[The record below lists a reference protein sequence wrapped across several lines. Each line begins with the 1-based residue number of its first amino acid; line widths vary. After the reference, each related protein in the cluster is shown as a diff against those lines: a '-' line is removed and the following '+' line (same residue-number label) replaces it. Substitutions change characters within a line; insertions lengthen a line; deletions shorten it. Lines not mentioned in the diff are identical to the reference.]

1 MNKNKRGFAVLAL
14 CMLGGILA
22 LGITTRGFDLNNN
35 FIVNAA
41 LPEGLSSVSFTLSE
55 SSTIAYSG
63 TGTHAVNTAL
73 NLDDDT
79 VLGNNGLIT
88 GYSGIDKVFPGNA
101 SGGYGTSTTTLKF
114 GSSKGVGTMT
124 IAAKHSVHK
133 VVINYATWSATKN
146 SQLKVNGVMG
156 QEVARLTFADETFD
170 LSTPSTTVT
179 IETTFPT
186 SGDRRVGIARIDLYH
201 RCGA

>member
-22 LGITTRGFDLNNN
+22 LGITARGFDLSNN

-41 LPEGLSSVSFTLSE
+41 KPEGLSSISFKLPGNNSV
-55 SSTIAYSG
+55 AYNQN
-63 TGTHAVNTAL
+63 GTHPTATY

-79 VLGNNGLIT
+79 VVGNNGLIT
-88 GYSGIDKVFPGNA
+88 GYSGIDKVYPGNA
-101 SGGYGTSTTTLKF
+101 SDGYGTSTTTLKF
-114 GSSKGVGTMT
+114 GSSKAVGTMT
-124 IAAKHSVHK
+124 IAAKYSVHK
-133 VVINYATWSATKN
+133 VVINYATWSATKK
-146 SQLKVNGVMG
+146 SQLKVNGVSG
-156 QEVARLTFADETFD
+156 QEVARLDFADETFD

>member
-1 MNKNKRGFAVLAL
+1 MRKKLISYSIITFILFGGVLFLKDQTKIESHFTLRAEQPE
-14 CMLGGILA
+14 GVSSIS
-22 LGITTRGFDLNNN
+22 F
-35 FIVNAA
+35 A
-41 LPEGLSSVSFTLSE
+41 LPSYSSATYNSD
-55 SSTIAYSG
+55 
-63 TGTHAVNTAL
+63 GTHNTTKLSLDNVVNGS
-73 NLDDDT
+73 ND
-79 VLGNNGLIT
+79 LIT
-88 GYSGIDKVFPGNA
+88 GYSGIAAVFPGNQ

-114 GSSKGVGTMT
+114 GSSKAVGTMT
-124 IAAKHSVHK
+124 IAAKYSVHK

-201 RCGA
+201 RCGL

>member
-1 MNKNKRGFAVLAL
+1 MRKKLISYSIITFILFGGVLFLKDQTKIESHFTLRAEQ
-14 CMLGGILA
+14 
-22 LGITTRGFDLNNN
+22 
-35 FIVNAA
+35 
-41 LPEGLSSVSFTLSE
+41 PEGVSSISFTLPKT
-55 SSTIAYSG
+55 STTAYSAD
-63 TGTHAVNTAL
+63 GTHATTDL

-79 VLGNNGLIT
+79 VSGNNGLIT
-88 GYSGIDKVFPGNA
+88 GYSGMAYVYPGNG

-114 GSSKGVGTMT
+114 GSSSAVGTMT
-124 IAAKHSVHK
+124 IAAKYSVHK

-156 QEVARLTFADETFD
+156 QEVARLTFADETFN
-170 LSTPSTTVT
+170 LSTPSTTIK

>member
-1 MNKNKRGFAVLAL
+1 MNKKQKRFAVLEL
-14 CMLGGILA
+14 CMLGGIIA
-22 LGITTRGFDLNNN
+22 LGITARGFDLNNN

-41 LPEGLSSVSFTLSE
+41 LPEGLSSVSFSFE
-55 SSTIAYSG
+55 EYKTIAYNAD
-63 TGTHAVNTAL
+63 GTHETTAL

-88 GYSGIDKVFPGNA
+88 GYSGIDKVYPGNN

-114 GSSKGVGTMT
+114 GSSSAVGTMT
-124 IAAKHSVHK
+124 IATNYSVHK
-133 VVINYATWSATKN
+133 VVINYATWSATKK

-156 QEVARLTFADETFD
+156 QEVARLTFADETFN
-170 LSTPSTTVT
+170 LSTSSTTIK